1 MLGNETHQ
9 NTYED
14 SSGTI
19 VNQSMTFN
27 AFNPDGNPAALT
39 FHVPAHDNYY
49 DFTVLMHA
57 HSSGYWHH
65 GNLEVNY
72 CAWSTLF
79 LHIDV
84 QGA

>member
-1 MLGNETHQ
+1 MLGNETHY

-57 HSSGYWHH
+57 HSNGYWHRFD
-65 GNLEVNY
+65 LEVM
-72 CAWSTLF
+72 F
-79 LHIDV
+79 LIVIDHLKKPFFV
-84 QGA
+84 TE